1 MKGML
6 IGLAAGMVAGAIIAK
21 TCKPCSR
28 FIDDM
33 SEKCKSM
40 GKKNDSGSRVAPSQ
54 EECECGSDCDCGYDC
69 NCGE

>member
-6 IGLAAGMVAGAIIAK
+6 IGLATGMVAGALLVK

-33 SEKCKSM
+33 SQKYKSM
-40 GKKNDSGSRVAPSQ
+40 GKKNSQSAEQPSQ
-54 EECECGSDCDCGYDC
+54 ENCECGSDCECGYDC